1 MVLPA
6 FFNLCHLVSGVSI
19 KIGVAR
25 VGLNGLTD
33 CINKR
38 PLVPLSR
45 GEGGRRLSVRVLLQK
60 ILNLQSPKMLF
71 SASWGLNLRQKSVF
85 FIEENLAFNLSVTQ
99 SIPASNVQM
108 MKTKLST
115 FARKRILRK
124 PKK

>member
-25 VGLNGLTD
+25 VGLNRVTD

-71 SASWGLNLRQKSVF
+71 SASWGLNLRTKECVFHSRKSSF
-85 FIEENLAFNLSVTQ
+85 QFISHTINSCKQCTNDEN
-99 SIPASNVQM
+99 
-108 MKTKLST
+108 
-115 FARKRILRK
+115 
-124 PKK
+124 